1 MACRSGCPTQDHT
14 NWGECLRASNLV
26 FGTGD
31 ANSAVTMPKKKF
43 EAELQ
48 AYRDARRQGIQP
60 TGTSMAKVQQAVEL
74 SNKVGKAFDGD
85 SRGFKN

>member
-60 TGTSMAKVQQAVEL
+60 TGTSMAKVQQEVEL

>member
-1 MACRSGCPTQDHT
+1 MACRSGCPTQDHI
-14 NWGECLRASNLV
+14 NWGECLKASNLV

-31 ANSAVTMPKKKF
+31 ANSNVSMPKKKF

-60 TGTSMAKVQQAVEL
+60 TGTSMAKVQAAVEM

-85 SRGFKN
+85 TNSFKN